1 MDINFLII
9 AIAAI
14 VPILTGFIWYNPKVF
29 GTAWMNSAGLTEE
42 QLKASNMGKIL
53 LAAFVMSFFLAFSLQ
68 FMVIHQFSVY
78 SVLANEPGINDP
90 TSEMGM
96 WLKDFMGKYGNNFRT
111 FKHGAFHGTISGF
124 FFAMPLI
131 GINAVFERK
140 GFKYIAIHTAYWML
154 TMAIMGGIICA
165 FA

>member
-78 SVLANEPGINDP
+78 SVLANEPDINDP

-111 FKHGAFHGTISGF
+111 FKHGALHGTISGF

>member
-1 MDINFLII
+1 MNFNFLII

-42 QLKASNMGKIL
+42 QLKAGNMGKIL

-90 TSEMGM
+90 TSEMGT
-96 WLKDFMGKYGNNFRT
+96 WLKEFMDKYGNNFRT
-111 FKHGAFHGTISGF
+111 FKHGALHGTISGL